1 MKKILWVTST
11 PFRYHRILLGQ
22 TNESLHTGSWFS
34 AALENIAHRSD
45 IQLHI
50 ATYGSVEN
58 CVSGVEDGISY
69 HILPCRGGRY
79 NARSKSAAM
88 HWKFLRE
95 DINPDIIH
103 IWGTESQFSL
113 AASRT
118 FRDKPIVLFVQGLI
132 GVIQRHY
139 YDGLPNLYKYLTL
152 RDFYNRISYKK
163 QTLSEKEIIKNST
176 CAIVENSWGE
186 SQILAINPHI
196 EVIRVQVPI
205 RRQFYT
211 NKWDV
216 NNCNK
221 YELFTN
227 AGGYPVK
234 GHHIIFKA
242 LSIVKRLYPNIK
254 LVIPG
259 PKIGHYTGIIRKT
272 GYIIYLKTLIRKYQ
286 LEDNIEYKGTLSG
299 DEMVNRLCS
308 CNAFIMPSVAENHSN
323 SLIEALMLGVPCISS
338 CVGETVN
345 HIRNGEN
352 GFLYNST
359 DYTSLAGLIIKCL
372 RDQTLIKNIGEE
384 ASQTKLI
391 RNESFG
397 ESMVKIYMSL

>member
-69 HILPCRGGRY
+69 HILPCHEKRY
-79 NARSKSAAM
+79 NASSKSATV
-88 HWKFLRE
+88 HWQFLRE
-95 DINPDIIH
+95 EINPDIIH

-139 YDGLPNLYKYLTL
+139 YDGLPYLYKSLTL
-152 RDFYNRISYKK
+152 RDFYDRITIRK
-163 QTLSEKEIIKNST
+163 QTIDEIEIISNAT
-176 CAIVENSWGE
+176 AAIVENSWGE
-186 SQILAINPHI
+186 SELLSLNPKI
-196 EVIRVQVPI
+196 TIYRLQLPI
-205 RRQFYT
+205 RKEFYQ
-211 NKWDV
+211 NQWDFDKV
-216 NNCNK
+216 EP
-221 YELFTN
+221 YTLFTN

-234 GHHIIFKA
+234 GHHILFKA
-242 LSIVKRLYPNIK
+242 LAIVKEQYPKIK

-259 PKIGHYTGIIRKT
+259 PTINQYVNFVKIT
-272 GYIIYLKTLIRKYQ
+272 GYILYLKKMIRKYH
-286 LEDNIEYKGTLSG
+286 LEDNIEYVGTLSCR
-299 DEMVNRLCS
+299 EMINQLCH
-308 CNAFIMPSVAENHSN
+308 CNVYIMPSVTENHSA

-359 DYTSLAGLIIKCL
+359 DYSSLAGLIIKCL
-372 RDQTLIKNIGEE
+372 GDTKLIKSIGNE
-384 ASQTKLI
+384 ASKTKLI

-397 ESMVKIYMSL
+397 ECIVKIYRSL